1 MVDSKDPMGL
11 INLLESG
18 DLKTSEEVKQLIK
31 NELQSGAHSVHDI
44 LMYIEGGYLLKK
56 FTEK

>member
-18 DLKTSEEVKQLIK
+18 DVQTSEEVRQLIK
-31 NELQSGAHSVHDI
+31 TELQSGKHDYQVYVNI
-44 LMYIEGGYLLKK
+44 IS
-56 FTEK
+56 TCAI